1 MTVRLRGSP
10 EGLRQLL
17 QNVGKKFPQIAV
29 RGMREVGLR
38 LQGDFVQR
46 QIQDTDP
53 VPVDMGQYKAG
64 WTKTNNPTGCVV
76 GNTTKQATV
85 VELGRKPGKMPPLEP
100 LLFWAKRH
108 GFKRWAAAAV
118 AIQHKIALRGIKG
131 RFVLKNTLRRFG
143 SSMSKTFRASIEAA
157 AKELPK

>member
-17 QNVGKKFPQIAV
+17 RNVGKKFPQIAV

-53 VPVDMGQYKAG
+53 IPFDQGQYKGG
-64 WTKTNNPTGCVV
+64 WIKTNNPTGCVV
-76 GNTTKQATV
+76 GNVTKQAV
-85 VELGRKPGKMPPLEP
+85 MVELGRKPGHMPPLDP
-100 LLFWAKRH
+100 LLAWAKRH
-108 GFKRWAAAAV
+108 GFRRWAAAAV
-118 AIQHKIALRGIKG
+118 AIQHKIFLKGIKG

-143 SSMSKTFRASIEAA
+143 PSMSKTFRASIEAA